1 MNLSSRWCVTA
12 AIALGALSCSDP
24 VPPPAQGAFIVSLSS
39 VSPPNGKQCPS
50 GAASTFDVPPVLAS
64 GKPTEILSTNTYL
77 HSAIDGEGDAKVSCS
92 VHGSSSFTFSGR
104 IAAQGKVLEIS
115 DGVLTNNMTGTA
127 RVMVANGALLSSA
140 LTSPAADCTIKVVT
154 NSKGTQVKAG
164 SLWAEFSCTSL
175 EHQPAD
181 GCGAKGTFVL
191 ENCTE

>member
-24 VPPPAQGAFIVSLSS
+24 VPPPAQGAFNVSLSS
-39 VSPPNGKQCPS
+39 VSPPNGKACPS
-50 GAASTFDVPPVLAS
+50 GAAVSFDVPSVYATGKLTEVL
-64 GKPTEILSTNTYL
+64 TTNTYL

-92 VHGSSSFTFSGR
+92 VKGSSSFTFSGR
-104 IAAQGKVLEIS
+104 IASQGRVLELS

-127 RVMVANGALLSSA
+127 RVMVTDSAKLSSA
-140 LTSPAADCTIKVVT
+140 LTSPAADCTIKVVS
-154 NSKGTQVKAG
+154 NSKGVQVKSG
-164 SLWAEFSCTSL
+164 SLWAEFSCVSV

-181 GCGAKGTFVL
+181 GCGAKGVFVL